1 MAFDGFVV
9 AALTDEFSRTLTGGR
24 IQKIYQPES
33 DELILTI
40 KNERTNYKLL
50 LSASASLPL
59 AFFTENPKPNPM
71 TAPNFCM
78 LLRKHLNGGKIIS
91 VTQPGMER
99 IIEFN
104 IEHLNDMGDLCRKR
118 LIVELM
124 GKHSNII
131 FCHPDGTIIDSIKHI
146 SLNVSSVR
154 EVLPGR
160 MYFVPDTQHKADPL
174 TIGSDD
180 FISLIRSRP
189 MPLYKAIYTSLTGFS
204 PLLGLELCS
213 RARLDSDT
221 SANALSEDALQ
232 TLQNTFG
239 AFMEDIKSSRFE
251 PNIVYK
257 DDIPV
262 EFSSVRL
269 CCYDGLKTVSY
280 DSISSLLEHYFAAKS
295 TITRIRQKSS
305 DLRRIVNTALERT
318 RKKYQLQMKQMND
331 TQKREKYRIYGEL
344 LNTYG
349 YQLEE
354 GAPSLT
360 CINYYNNEEITIPLD
375 KDLTAREN
383 SVRYFEK
390 YNKLKRTYE
399 ALCDLTVATKNEMD
413 HLESISTALDIAM
426 YEEDLAQIR
435 DELARYGYIK
445 RSNSKGKKEKII
457 SRPFHYISS
466 DGFHIYVGK
475 NNYQNEEV
483 TFKIADGGDWWFH
496 AKGMPGSHVIVKTG
510 GSELPDRTFEEAG
523 RLAAY
528 YSSGRSAKKVEIDYI
543 QRKHVKKVAGGA
555 PGFVIYHTNYSL
567 IAEPDIQGIKE
578 ASPER
583 S

>member
-1 MAFDGFVV
+1 M
-9 AALTDEFSRTLTGGR
+9 
-24 IQKIYQPES
+24 
-33 DELILTI
+33 
-40 KNERTNYKLL
+40 
-50 LSASASLPL
+50 
-59 AFFTENPKPNPM
+59 
-71 TAPNFCM
+71 
-78 LLRKHLNGGKIIS
+78 
-91 VTQPGMER
+91 
-99 IIEFN
+99 
-104 IEHLNDMGDLCRKR
+104 
-118 LIVELM
+118 
-124 GKHSNII
+124 
-131 FCHPDGTIIDSIKHI
+131 
-146 SLNVSSVR
+146 
-154 EVLPGR
+154 
-160 MYFVPDTQHKADPL
+160 
-174 TIGSDD
+174 
-180 FISLIRSRP
+180 
-189 MPLYKAIYTSLTGFS
+189 
-204 PLLGLELCS
+204 
-213 RARLDSDT
+213 
-221 SANALSEDALQ
+221 
-232 TLQNTFG
+232 
-239 AFMEDIKSSRFE
+239 
-251 PNIVYK
+251 
-257 DDIPV
+257 

-457 SRPFHYISS
+457 SRPFSLYFFRRLS
-466 DGFHIYVGK
+466 YLCGK
-475 NNYQNEEV
+475 E
-483 TFKIADGGDWWFH
+483 
-496 AKGMPGSHVIVKTG
+496 
-510 GSELPDRTFEEAG
+510 
-523 RLAAY
+523 
-528 YSSGRSAKKVEIDYI
+528 
-543 QRKHVKKVAGGA
+543 
-555 PGFVIYHTNYSL
+555 
-567 IAEPDIQGIKE
+567 
-578 ASPER
+578 
-583 S
+583 